1 MITIGLTGSIGMGKT
16 TTAAMFAEAG
26 ALLYDADAEVHRL
39 YSPGGA
45 AVGPVEAAFPGVVR
59 DGSVDRAALSAKV
72 LGDGEAL
79 ARLNAIVW
87 PLMGEARA
95 AFFDRATSQGA
106 EFVVLDIPMLLETG
120 GDRSV
125 DAVVVVTAP
134 MEIQRRRVLARPG
147 MTGEKFAAILGAQMP
162 DAEKRRRADYIVE
175 TGEGLDHAKAQVA
188 AILGALRQAPEAGD

>member
-45 AVGPVEAAFPGVVR
+45 AVGAVEAAFPGVVR

-95 AFFDRATSQGA
+95 AFLDRAKSEGA
-106 EFVVLDIPMLLETG
+106 AFVVLDIPMLLETG
-120 GDRSV
+120 GERSV
-125 DAVVVVTAP
+125 DAVVVATAP
-134 MEIQRRRVLARPG
+134 KEIQRRRVLARPG
-147 MTGEKFAAILGAQMP
+147 MTAEKFAAILGAQMP

-188 AILGALRQAPEAGD
+188 AILEALRQAPEAGD

>member
-120 GDRSV
+120 GERSV

-147 MTGEKFAAILGAQMP
+147 MTAEKFAAILGAQMP

-188 AILGALRQAPEAGD
+188 AILEALRQAPEAGD